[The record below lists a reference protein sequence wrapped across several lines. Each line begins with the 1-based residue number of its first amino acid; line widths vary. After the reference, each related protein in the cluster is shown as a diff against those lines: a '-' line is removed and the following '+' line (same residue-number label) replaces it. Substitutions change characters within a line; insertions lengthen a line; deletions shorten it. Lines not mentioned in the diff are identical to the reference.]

1 MTTPYR
7 NPLPLV
13 LCLALVLAITCCKDP
28 EGDDDTSGYGDGD
41 GAVHAAFEATPTSLY
56 PLDSVHFDAGTSTD
70 PFGVDA
76 YYSDCA
82 IAEFHWDFG
91 DGQIEVSE
99 LYQLDHTYEDVGE
112 YEVML
117 TVVTDGGSEDTIAG
131 SIEVL
136 YPIPIVVQV
145 DVSVDGA
152 AIIGEWI
159 RILGEEFR
167 TENLPEVIFGGGPS
181 ALQVR
186 FMDSTE
192 IHVRVP
198 PTSPSGLQPIVIDF
212 PQDDGGDT
220 SVDIWVKRYAVS
232 TDAFHDTVNFIS
244 FGDGVEYQLELQD
257 LTIEDATLVKI
268 TGDGATAVVGDG
280 RWDINLTPTLTFIDL
295 TADFSPVVT
304 NTTTDIGIG
313 PLFDIA
319 TAVDIALVADA
330 AGLNVVDL
338 TDPYHPI
345 NVGRTNYPLADLAAT
360 DVELTPDG
368 ALAVVLGTFD
378 DSIRF
383 YDVDFN
389 GATLISHVV
398 DGASGIQDVQ
408 ISDDGQFA
416 YVLSGGGEGAIPPDL
431 NLGNTC
437 VTVVDLAIDPPGN
450 FLGDGTCVEIT
461 SHAPIP
467 FDIAMAPDGTAYITS
482 FDENFAIVSSAFNG
496 IIANPLDIN
505 AWADLLDALTSLSFG
520 GVVLVDNIW
529 AGQAVIGES
538 WFLPYGFQTGIDV
551 RYDEALYVSTG
562 IYLEFVY
569 DLEDILDPYAAI
581 TMTNGVAV
589 ANLDTGEVDEVT
601 LQSDALLYYESFQIA
616 YDYQPLL
623 GLIMPPYSFGDVAI
637 QP

>member
-1 MTTPYR
+1 MTSDYR
-7 NPLPLV
+7 TSFLLV
-13 LCLALVLAITCCKDP
+13 VGLALAVAMMSCKDP
-28 EGDDDTSGYGDGD
+28 VGDDDTSGYGDGD
-41 GAVHAAFEATPTSLY
+41 GAVHAAFVANPTTLY
-56 PLDSVHFDAGTSTD
+56 PLESVHFDAGSSTD
-70 PFGVDA
+70 PYGIEA
-76 YYSDCA
+76 YYHDCA

-91 DGQIEVSE
+91 DGQTEISE
-99 LYQLDHTYEDVGE
+99 LYQLDHIYEEVGQ
-112 YEVML
+112 YEVTL
-117 TVVTDGGSEDTIAG
+117 TVVTAGGSEDTIAG
-131 SIEVL
+131 SVEVL
-136 YPIPIVVQV
+136 YPLPIVVQV

-167 TENLPEVIFGGGPS
+167 EENLPEVIFGGGPS
-181 ALQVR
+181 ASQVR
-186 FMDSTE
+186 FIDATE
-192 IHVRVP
+192 IHLRVP

-220 SVDIWVKRYAVS
+220 SVDIWVKRYSVS

-244 FGDGVEYQLELQD
+244 FGDGTDYQVELQD
-257 LTIEDATLVKI
+257 LTVEDATLVKI

-304 NTTTDIGIG
+304 STTTDIGIG

-338 TDPYHPI
+338 TDPYHPV
-345 NVGRTNYPLADLAAT
+345 NVGRTNYPLEDLAAT

-368 ALAVVLGTFD
+368 TLAVVLGTFD
-378 DSIRF
+378 SSIRF

-389 GATLISHVV
+389 GATLVSHVV

-461 SHAPIP
+461 SHAPVP

-482 FDENFAIVSSAFNG
+482 FDENFAIVSSAFAG
-496 IIANPLDIN
+496 IIADPLDIN

-520 GVVLVDNIW
+520 GVVEADNIW
-529 AGQAVIGES
+529 AGQAVIGTS

-551 RYDEALYVSTG
+551 RYDEALYVSNG

-589 ANLDTGEVDEVT
+589 ANLDTGEVEEVT
-601 LQSDALLYYESFQIA
+601 LQADPLLYYESFQLD
-616 YDYQPLL
+616 YDYEPLL
-623 GLIMPPYSFGDVAI
+623 ALILPPYSFGDVAI